1 MHVHMYPK
9 ERKLTWRII
18 CVSILRRPKVI
29 MVCSL
34 TLRFISVNF
43 YSPFLFLSA
52 GHESVADLSH
62 LKHIVHFVRLI
73 LSREEHVTYEAQKK
87 KLHSLIEGV
96 NLKYM
101 NLRRGASRS
110 TNTKPHCQISL
121 LQKKKKTYLTLGV
134 RSTHLLLVT
143 LNRITEWSESP

>member
-1 MHVHMYPK
+1 MEDNMHADTAPPVNCRMFPTS
-9 ERKLTWRII
+9 RLMNLII
-18 CVSILRRPKVI
+18 CRARIRCKSRLKYRCTQHARPHVPERAEVNMEDNMRVDIAPGRPIVI

-87 KLHSLIEGV
+87 PANS
-96 NLKYM
+96 Y
-101 NLRRGASRS
+101 
-110 TNTKPHCQISL
+110 
-121 LQKKKKTYLTLGV
+121 
-134 RSTHLLLVT
+134 
-143 LNRITEWSESP
+143 